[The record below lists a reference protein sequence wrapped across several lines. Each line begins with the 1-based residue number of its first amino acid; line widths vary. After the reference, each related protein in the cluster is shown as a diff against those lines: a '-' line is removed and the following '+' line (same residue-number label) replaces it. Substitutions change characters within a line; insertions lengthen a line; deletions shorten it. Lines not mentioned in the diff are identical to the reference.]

1 MNDVV
6 SPESRPRRRR
16 WRPELIALCF
26 LLPNIIGFMIFTFL
40 PVLASAVLSFMDW
53 DLLSAPRFIGLEN
66 YRNLLWGA
74 WSDGAWQANDRRFW
88 YYLYNTIFLMIGI
101 PVGIAGSLALAILL
115 NRKFR
120 GRVFFRTIFFLPTMC
135 VPVAVFLVW
144 QWILAPDFGLM
155 NWFLSLFGI
164 QGPSWLGSTAWSK
177 PSIILVTFWAGVGG
191 YNMILYLAGLQG
203 IPPGLYEAAEID
215 GAGPWAKFRHITWPM
230 LTPTT
235 FFITVMS
242 VIGGFQGGFEAA
254 YMMTRGGPTG
264 STTTLSYYIYNHAFE
279 WFNMG
284 YAAAIA
290 WFLFALVFLVTLA
303 NWRYGGRLVH
313 Y

>member
-1 MNDVV
+1 MTDAA
-6 SPESRPRRRR
+6 SPESRPKRRR
-16 WRPELIALCF
+16 WRIELIALCF
-26 LLPNIIGFMIFTFL
+26 LLPNIVGFMVFTFL
-40 PVLASAVLSFMDW
+40 PVLASAVLSFMEW
-53 DLLSAPRFIGLEN
+53 DLISAPRFVGLEN
-66 YRNLLWGA
+66 YRELLWGV
-74 WSDGAWQANDRRFW
+74 WTDSGWQANDGRFW
-88 YYLYNTIFLMIGI
+88 YYLYNTLFLMIGI
-101 PVGIAGSLALAILL
+101 PLNIAGSLALAILL
-115 NRKFR
+115 NRKLP

-155 NWFLSLFGI
+155 NWFLSLFGVE
-164 QGPSWLGSTAWSK
+164 GPAWLGSTYWAK
-177 PSIILVTFWAGVGG
+177 PAIILVTFWAGVGG

-203 IPPGLYEAAEID
+203 IPSGLYEAAEID
-215 GAGPWAKFRHITWPM
+215 GAGPWARFLHITWPM

-235 FFITVMS
+235 FFILIMS